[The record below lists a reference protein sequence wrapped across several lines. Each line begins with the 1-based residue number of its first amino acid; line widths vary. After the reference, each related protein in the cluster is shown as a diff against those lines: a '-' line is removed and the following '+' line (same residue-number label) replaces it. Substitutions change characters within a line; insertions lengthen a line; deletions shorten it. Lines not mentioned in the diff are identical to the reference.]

1 MSEVT
6 AVSNVVHVSHQK
18 QIVERVYKTSDGDH
32 KVERTFYNI
41 TLYDSQGN
49 LKTVTNTHQINYLI

>member
-32 KVERTFYNI
+32 KVERTFYI
-41 TLYDSQGN
+41 S
-49 LKTVTNTHQINYLI
+49 I

>member
-18 QIVERVYKTSDGDH
+18 QIVERVYKTPNGEILS
-32 KVERTFYNI
+32 
-41 TLYDSQGN
+41 L
-49 LKTVTNTHQINYLI
+49 LTNVFSKEAA